1 MEVME
6 AREMA
11 KPEDQ
16 VTTNFFGINPKTYE
30 IESISLTRGGML
42 SRIGGD
48 AGNWSTKVPDA
59 AAAKQEIAHRLGLV
73 EIVEAS
79 VQDTGEQQRQKIM
92 EDLETKA
99 EIMKQENSE

>member
-1 MEVME
+1 
-6 AREMA
+6 MA

-16 VTTNFFGINPKTYE
+16 ITTNFFGINPKTYE
-30 IESISLTRGGML
+30 VESISLTRGGAL
-42 SRIGGD
+42 SRVGD
-48 AGNWSTKVPDA
+48 GSKYWNAKVPDA

-79 VQDTGEQQRQKIM
+79 VQSTGEQQLRKIM

>member
-1 MEVME
+1 
-6 AREMA
+6 MA
-11 KPEDQ
+11 KPDDQ
-16 VTTNFFGINPKTYE
+16 ITTNFFGINPKTYE

-42 SRIGGD
+42 SRTGGG
-48 AGNWSTKVPDA
+48 AGAWSTKVPDA

-79 VQDTGEQQRQKIM
+79 VQDSGEQQRQRIV